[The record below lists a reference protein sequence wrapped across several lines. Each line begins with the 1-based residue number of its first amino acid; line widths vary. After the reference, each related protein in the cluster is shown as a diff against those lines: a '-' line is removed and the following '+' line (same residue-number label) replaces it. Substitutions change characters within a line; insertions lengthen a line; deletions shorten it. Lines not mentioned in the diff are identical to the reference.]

1 MPSLADV
8 MSNVTLKKISELA
21 GVSIRTVNRALKN
34 QPGVKPELCKRI
46 QDLANRLGYTPNV
59 AARNLRLQ
67 RTNFVG
73 LIISNYRSTNIIMR
87 KVNDIQQQLYEHGFF
102 PLLGLLPNTEDE
114 LRNILQE
121 WAGMVQTVVILS
133 WNKQFIPS
141 ISLQGFSQQFIFVD
155 IGGISGY
162 HSIAVNRDVGIHEGV
177 TELLRRGRRRIAR
190 CGNINSRA
198 EGFTRA
204 LYDFNDK
211 TVEHH
216 FFETEDSSF
225 EVGYEIGVTLIEQ
238 NFDAVF
244 FDTDRMA
251 YGFLKYCW
259 ERNIRIPEQISV
271 IGFDNEPL
279 SNYCSPALS
288 TVAHPLSEISVKIAE
303 LAVSP
308 ESPRQF
314 EFSTRFIS
322 RESV

>member
-1 MPSLADV
+1 
-8 MSNVTLKKISELA
+8 MSNVTLKKIAELA

-73 LIISNYRSTNIIMR
+73 VFSSAYSSTNIAMR

-102 PLLGLLPNTEDE
+102 PLLGLMPETEGE

-121 WAGMVQTVVILS
+121 WSGMVQTVIFLS
-133 WNKQFIPS
+133 WHGNFIPN
-141 ISLQGFSQQFIFVD
+141 ITLQGFPQQFIFVD
-155 IGGISGY
+155 IDGIAGY
-162 HSIAVNRDVGIHEGV
+162 HSISVNRNIGVHEGV

-190 CGNINSRA
+190 CGNISSRA
-198 EGFTRA
+198 EGFAKA

-216 FFETEDSSF
+216 FFKTDDSSF
-225 EVGYEIGVTLIEQ
+225 EIGYEIGDTLIEQ
-238 NFDAVF
+238 KFDAVF

-259 ERNIRIPEQISV
+259 KNNIRIPEQIAV
-271 IGFDNEPL
+271 IGFDNDPL
-279 SNYCSPALS
+279 SNYSSPALS
-288 TVAHPLSEISVKIAE
+288 TVAHPLSEISVKIAD

-308 ESPRQF
+308 EPPRQF
-314 EFSTRFIS
+314 EFSTRFIP